1 MRWQKGLKSPESL
14 KNITKE
20 TIVQFCTWD
29 DIDTL
34 PLPNALKDFLQG
46 PPPLEYIDLIDDLD
60 GSITVHNNLCHCG
73 FSCYIRTIRE
83 FELIKQMY
91 DTI

>member
-1 MRWQKGLKSPESL
+1 MRWRKGLKSQESL

-46 PPPLEYIDLIDDLD
+46 PPPLEYIDLIEYLD
-60 GSITVHNNLCHCG
+60 GSVTVHDVYVC
-73 FSCYIRTIRE
+73 IRAIRR
-83 FELIKQMY
+83 LMSHSGPKNGPY
-91 DTI
+91 SDA